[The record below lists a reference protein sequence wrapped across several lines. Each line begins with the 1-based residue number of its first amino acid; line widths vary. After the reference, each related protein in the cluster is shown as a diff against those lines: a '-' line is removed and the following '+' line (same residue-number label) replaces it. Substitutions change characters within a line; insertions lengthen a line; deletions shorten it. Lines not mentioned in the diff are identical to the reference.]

1 MEETSAVKVGL
12 KYCGGCNPT
21 FDRVAFV
28 RDLTASLDFA
38 AQWVSFEDENISCLL
53 IVSGCEVACPNPKE
67 FENKGL
73 RGFSI
78 SSDEPGIK
86 EKFSSFILGGSRH
99 D

>member
-1 MEETSAVKVGL
+1 MVKTRIGI

-21 FDRVAFV
+21 FNRVAFIM
-28 RDLTASLDFA
+28 DLAASLDVA
-38 AQWVSFEDENISCLL
+38 VQWVSFEDEDIPLL
-53 IVSGCEVACPNPKE
+53 FIVNGCEIACVDSKE

-73 RGFSI
+73 RVFSI

-86 EKFSSFILGGSRH
+86 EKFSSFILGGSHH